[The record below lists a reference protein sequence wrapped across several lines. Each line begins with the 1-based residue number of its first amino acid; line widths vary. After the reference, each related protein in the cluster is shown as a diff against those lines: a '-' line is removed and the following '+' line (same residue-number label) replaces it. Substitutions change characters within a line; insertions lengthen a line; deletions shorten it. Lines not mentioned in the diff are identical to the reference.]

1 MKKLRVIL
9 LVHSTLMPPEDLDD
23 PEDPRMYK
31 YMTEFDVKSALT
43 QLGHDVKVVGLYDDL
58 APIRAAIEEWQ
69 PDIVFNLLEEFAGN
83 PALDY
88 YVVSYLEMMKVP
100 YTGCNPRGLL
110 LARDKAL
117 SKKLL
122 SFHHINVPDF
132 IVFPKDRKIR
142 KNQRRQYPMIVK
154 SLMEEGSVGIAQAS
168 HVENDEQLT
177 ERVALIHE
185 KTAGDAIAEQYID
198 GRELYVSILGNTKLT
213 VLPFRELT
221 FSNTENGIQR
231 MATYRVKW
239 DFNYRDRWGID
250 YQFARNLPDGL
261 SERIDKLCKRAYRI
275 LDLNGYARFDLRLDK
290 DGKVYLLEANPNPA
304 IAQNDE
310 CAMSAEK
317 AGIEYRN
324 LIQRIINL
332 GMRA

>member
-1 MKKLRVIL
+1 MRKLRVIL
-9 LVHSTLMPPEDLDD
+9 LVHSTLMPPEDLNNAA
-23 PEDPRMYK
+23 DPRMDK
-31 YMTEFDVKSALT
+31 YMTEFDVKSALA
-43 QLGHDVKVVGLYDDL
+43 QLGHDVKVIGLYDDL
-58 APIRAAIEEWQ
+58 APIRRAIEEWQ

-83 PALDY
+83 PAFDY

-132 IVFPKDRKIR
+132 IVFPKDRAIR
-142 KNQRRQYPMIVK
+142 KNKHRRYPMIIK
-154 SLMEEGSVGIAQAS
+154 SLMES
-168 HVENDEQLT
+168 HVENDEQLK

-185 KTAGDAIAEQYID
+185 KTQGDAIAEQYID
-198 GRELYVSILGNTKLT
+198 GRELYVTILGNSKLT

-221 FSNTENGIQR
+221 FSETENGIQR
-231 MATYRVKW
+231 MATYKVKW
-239 DFNYRDRWGID
+239 DHNYRERWGID
-250 YQFARNLPDGL
+250 YQYARNLPEGF
-261 SERIDKLCKRAYRI
+261 SERITKICKRAYKI
-275 LDLNGYARFDLRLDK
+275 LDLNGYARFDLRLGE
-290 DGKVYLLEANPNPA
+290 DGKVYLLEANPNPG
-304 IAQNDE
+304 IAHNDD
-310 CAMSAEK
+310 CALSAEK

-332 GMRA
+332 GIRV